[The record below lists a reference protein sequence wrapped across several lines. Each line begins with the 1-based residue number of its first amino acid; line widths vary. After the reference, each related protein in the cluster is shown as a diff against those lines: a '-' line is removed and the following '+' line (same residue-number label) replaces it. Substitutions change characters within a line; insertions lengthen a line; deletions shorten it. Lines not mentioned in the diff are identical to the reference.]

1 MTLRVGQVVQGVP
14 WYKFKVIEVYTRA
27 QAFED
32 GVLVDISEWA
42 REYGFVFPVAV
53 NNSVWSL
60 IEDPEGMKC
69 AGQSVKGRGLD
80 VVAMLATYIKRSQ
93 GGSAIKFPVIFT
105 TGISRTGKEK
115 RETFWLKGVCGP
127 GDNGEPVI
135 TVMLPDED

>member
-69 AGQSVKGRGLD
+69 AGQSVRGRGAGCCGYVGHVYQAESGGIGDQVPRDLYNRYQSD
-80 VVAMLATYIKRSQ
+80 GEGKARDLLAQGRVRSW
-93 GGSAIKFPVIFT
+93 G
-105 TGISRTGKEK
+105 
-115 RETFWLKGVCGP
+115 
-127 GDNGEPVI
+127 
-135 TVMLPDED
+135 